1 MKITFLGHVVPT
13 KGITELVSACSK
25 INGIKLTLIGLVED
39 KYKEDLNKIAIGSE
53 NAGWL
58 TFTGE
63 IQRHKALKLINHS
76 DIFVLPSYR
85 EAFPFTILEAMA
97 LSKPIISTDVGAIP
111 EILNIGGSEQC
122 GFCIKPKDV
131 EDLRLII
138 IKVLNDDILRNK
150 MGNFSRNRVENLY
163 SIENVFPKLLNI
175 WSNLIG

>member
-1 MKITFLGHVVPT
+1 MKIIFLGHVVPT

-25 INGIKLTLIGLVED
+25 IKGIELILIGSVSNE
-39 KYKEDLNKIAIGSE
+39 YKEELNKIAIGK
-53 NAGWL
+53 NNTGWL

-122 GFCIKPKDV
+122 GFCIKPRDV
-131 EDLRLII
+131 EELRMMI
-138 IKVLNDDILRNK
+138 IKVLNNDILRNK
-150 MGNFSRNRVENLY
+150 MGIYSRNRVEKRY
-163 SIENVFPKLLNI
+163 SIENVFPRLLSI
-175 WSNLIG
+175 WSSLIN